1 MAVTTQAT
9 RIGLSVKRIRRI
21 GLHLWIPVVGFS
33 RLSSS
38 RSARPSE
45 RLKEAAMTARDET
58 EIYPVDH
65 VGHDGTMLSA
75 LSNEMVALYKT
86 QLGRGP
92 TKVRSHWA
100 GADALLVTLE
110 DSLTPAEQRLVEM
123 GEHGRLRD
131 TRTFFQYATATEFI
145 EVAERL
151 TKRRV
156 RAFVSG
162 IDTAADVSSEVFYF
176 EAEALPG
183 DLT

>member
-1 MAVTTQAT
+1 
-9 RIGLSVKRIRRI
+9 
-21 GLHLWIPVVGFS
+21 
-33 RLSSS
+33 
-38 RSARPSE
+38 
-45 RLKEAAMTARDET
+45 MTARDET
-58 EIYPVDH
+58 AIPS
-65 VGHDGTMLSA
+65 VGHDGTMLSE

-92 TKVRSHWA
+92 TKVRSDWA

-110 DSLTPAEQRLVEM
+110 DSLTPPEQRLVEM

-131 TRTFFQYATATEFI
+131 TRTFFQYAAAKEFI

-162 IDTAADVSSEVFYF
+162 IDTAADVSAELFYF
-176 EAEALPG
+176 EAEGLPG
-183 DLT
+183 DVS